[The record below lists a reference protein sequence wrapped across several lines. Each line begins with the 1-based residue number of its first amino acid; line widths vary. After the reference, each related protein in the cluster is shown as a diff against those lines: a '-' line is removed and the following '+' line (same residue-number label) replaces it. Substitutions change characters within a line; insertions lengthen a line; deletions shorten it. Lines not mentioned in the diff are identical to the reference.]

1 MSDSGERLELE
12 WAKNGD
18 LWNTISNM
26 EEFFQVF
33 SFWLTLDV
41 NSWHKQKEGGPH
53 SGTKWRLSGAKKNP
67 KLYLHGPK
75 SGMSKLFHNELFSFT
90 LRNKDFYFVLNLRWG
105 SYVCWEVS
113 DLEPAHF
120 IW

>member
-18 LWNTISNM
+18 LWNTISNT

-41 NSWHKQKEGGPH
+41 NS
-53 SGTKWRLSGAKKNP
+53 
-67 KLYLHGPK
+67 
-75 SGMSKLFHNELFSFT
+75 
-90 LRNKDFYFVLNLRWG
+90 
-105 SYVCWEVS
+105 
-113 DLEPAHF
+113 
-120 IW
+120 